1 MKLSIERLIFIRRP
15 VVEFLECAK
24 ALGFE
29 GVEFAEFELQRL
41 TKDGGFDHS
50 TLFHAVKNQGLT
62 VSGIYWSADF
72 HKREERN
79 NILYQAARLAETYR
93 RVGCENVIIG
103 PPGGGLSAG
112 LSQDQVLQLLDQL
125 VKTLAEALKVF
136 VDNGIKPSL
145 HNHYDTLI
153 ETQTELEYVLSRIE
167 PELLGFCPDTAHLAL
182 AGMDPAKVIERY
194 LDRITY
200 AHLKDIKPF
209 TKRAGRVEKWYE
221 LTTELGSGIID
232 FPRIISLLKYSGLV
246 EWLVVEQDFSE
257 KDPVYSARESR
268 DYITTLIKCVKS

>member
-1 MKLSIERLIFIRRP
+1 MRLSIERLIFIRRP

-24 ALGFE
+24 SLGFE

-41 TKDGGFDHS
+41 AKEGSFDHS
-50 TLFHAVKNQGLT
+50 RLFQAVKSQGLT

-72 HKREERN
+72 HKSEERS
-79 NILYQAARLAETYR
+79 NILSQASKLAETYR
-93 RVGCENVIIG
+93 RIGCENVVIG
-103 PPGGGLSAG
+103 PPRGGLSAG
-112 LSQDQVLQLLDQL
+112 LTQDQVLQLLDQL

-136 VDNGIKPSL
+136 IDNGIKPSL
-145 HNHYDTLI
+145 HNHYDTLV

-200 AHLKDIKPF
+200 AHLKDLKPVP
-209 TKRAGRVEKWYE
+209 KSVGRVEKWYE

-232 FPRIISLLKYSGLV
+232 FPRIISLLKSSGRV

-257 KDPVYSARESR
+257 KDPVDSARESR
-268 DYITTLIKCVKS
+268 DYITSLIKSV